1 MDFLRWICEKYILL
15 KKLRGKRGRRKSV
28 NQYWRDFKMLY
39 RRANGS
45 FVNANDS
52 YEVVKVRLILA
63 ALPLVLKQI
72 INLKKIY
79 KNLKKL

>member
-1 MDFLRWICEKYILL
+1 
-15 KKLRGKRGRRKSV
+15 
-28 NQYWRDFKMLY
+28 MLY